1 MIFGDGGRGGGGGD
15 GGVPLTDTVIFQTV
29 ETESPKLPERKSKS
43 QILVVTP

>member
-29 ETESPKLPERKSKS
+29 ESPKLPERKSKS

>member
-1 MIFGDGGRGGGGGD
+1 MIFGDGGRGGDGG
-15 GGVPLTDTVIFQTV
+15 GGVPLTDTAIFQTV